1 MDKVG
6 FVETP
11 VEIVDIMFR
20 LSTAGK
26 DSLILD
32 TGFGRGAFIRNLVE
46 RGYRN
51 CWGIEIDTE
60 LYTLVKREIGD
71 RCNLI
76 LGDFLKHNF
85 DVKFDLII
93 GNPPYVHYSR
103 LPQDMKDVV
112 KNMTKTPESDIYYAF
127 IIKSIQLLKE
137 GGELIY
143 IVPYHFFY
151 NTHGRV
157 VREMMLLNGKIDTII
172 DLDEVRIFSG
182 ENPET
187 VIFKF
192 VKGSFRLEN
201 LKIKVSRIKQKG
213 VSLGNMVQDFVSMEG
228 RFFEHYLIPHY
239 TSSNAWSSHNFEFS
253 DFGSIPL
260 KNIAK
265 VGVGPVSG
273 FDEAFLLSKDDIL
286 NDDELRLVK
295 RFVKARNCKR
305 YTVDGYTNYILIDNS
320 VSDEEELSS
329 YYPNIYS
336 KLIKYKDRM
345 LNRYLP
351 SGKKW
356 FHWQALRN
364 YLFLLRV
371 LDKDK
376 IFVPVLDRHKYN
388 RFSLGRGGLLPSG
401 DVIFIYPYGQEDLY
415 FLLGY
420 LNTKFF
426 RNYYLKV
433 GGRRGGRIL
442 FTQRL
447 FESVGIPILPN
458 EVKSKISEIVV
469 EIIRKR
475 EKHDDT
481 SELENEIE
489 RIVGKGLMD
498 TGNVDQKIMT
508 LF

>member
-1 MDKVG
+1 MNRIG

-11 VEIVDIMFR
+11 LEIVDIMIN
-20 LSTAGK
+20 LSTVSK

-32 TGFGRGAFIRNLVE
+32 TGFGKGSFIRRLID

-60 LYTLVKREIGD
+60 LYSLVKKEIGD
-71 RCNLI
+71 RSNLI
-76 LGDFLKHNF
+76 LGDFLKHKF
-85 DVKFDLII
+85 DIKFDLII

-112 KNMTKTPESDIYYAF
+112 KNMTKTSESDIYYAF
-127 IIKSIQLLKE
+127 IIRSIQLLRE

-192 VKGSFRLEN
+192 VKGSFKFEN
-201 LKIKVSRIKQKG
+201 LKIKVSRIKHK
-213 VSLGNMVQDFVSMEG
+213 SISPRDMIQDLVSMEG
-228 RFFEHYLIPHY
+228 RFFENYLIPHY
-239 TSSNAWSSHNFEFS
+239 TSSNAWSSHYFEFS
-253 DFGSIPL
+253 DFRSTSL

-265 VGVGPVSG
+265 VGVGLVSG
-273 FDEAFLLSKDDIL
+273 FDEAFLLNKEDIL
-286 NDDELRLVK
+286 NDDELKLVR
-295 RFVKARNCKR
+295 RFVKAKNCKR
-305 YTVDGYTNYILIDNS
+305 YIVDGYTNYILLDES
-320 VSDEEELSS
+320 VSNEEELSNS
-329 YYPNIYS
+329 YPNVYS
-336 KLIKYKDRM
+336 KLVKYKDRM
-345 LNRYLP
+345 SNRYLP

-356 FHWQALRN
+356 FQWQALRN
-364 YLFLLRV
+364 YSFLIKN

-401 DVIFIYPYGQEDLY
+401 DVIFIYPYNQEDLY

-420 LNTKFF
+420 LNTELF

-433 GGRRGGRIL
+433 GGRRGGRMS

-447 FESVGIPILPN
+447 LESARIPLF
-458 EVKSKISEIVV
+458 SKEIRDRISEITI
-469 EIIRKR
+469 EIMRKK
-475 EKHDDT
+475 EKNSDT
-481 SELENEIE
+481 INLENEIE
-489 RIVGKGLMD
+489 RIVEVGLRD
-498 TGNVDQKIMT
+498 AKSSDQKVLT